1 MVSFL
6 QSRDAKQK
14 MRRREEGEE
23 RGGRDDGS
31 GNTEEKEGNETQGGI
46 TASLEDEG
54 GKGDGEEL
62 ERVEMNPVRWSAG
75 EKNQKDI
82 GEWCWFICFMS

>member
-1 MVSFL
+1 
-6 QSRDAKQK
+6 

-23 RGGRDDGS
+23 RGGRDGDGEGS

-82 GEWCWFICFMS
+82 GEWCWFMFHVVSR

>member
-1 MVSFL
+1 
-6 QSRDAKQK
+6 

-23 RGGRDDGS
+23 RGGRDGDGEGS

-62 ERVEMNPVRWSAG
+62 EREEMNPVRWSAG

-82 GEWCWFICFMS
+82 GEWCWFMFHVVSR

>member
-1 MVSFL
+1 
-6 QSRDAKQK
+6 
-14 MRRREEGEE
+14 MRGGEESEE
-23 RGGRDDGS
+23 RGERDDGS

-62 ERVEMNPVRWSAG
+62 EREEMRWSAG
-75 EKNQKDI
+75 EEHNQKDI
-82 GEWCWFICFMS
+82 GEWCWFMFHVVSR

>member
-1 MVSFL
+1 
-6 QSRDAKQK
+6 
-14 MRRREEGEE
+14 MRGGEEGEE

-62 ERVEMNPVRWSAG
+62 EREEMNPVRWSAG
-75 EKNQKDI
+75 EEHNQKDI
-82 GEWCWFICFMS
+82 GEWCWFMFRVESLCLSPCSAG

>member
-6 QSRDAKQK
+6 QSRQTKQK

-31 GNTEEKEGNETQGGI
+31 GKGEEKEENETQGGI
-46 TASLEDEG
+46 TTSLEDEG
-54 GKGDGEEL
+54 GKGDGGEV
-62 ERVEMNPVRWSAG
+62 EREEMNPVRWSPEA
-75 EKNQKDI
+75 ENQKDK
-82 GEWCWFICFMS
+82 GEWC

>member
-14 MRRREEGEE
+14 MRRGEEGEE

-31 GNTEEKEGNETQGGI
+31 GKGEEKEENETQGGI
-46 TASLEDEG
+46 TTSLEDEG
-54 GKGDGEEL
+54 GKGDGGEV
-62 ERVEMNPVRWSAG
+62 EREEMNPVRWSPEA
-75 EKNQKDI
+75 ENQKDT
-82 GEWCWFICFMS
+82 GDWC

>member
-1 MVSFL
+1 
-6 QSRDAKQK
+6 
-14 MRRREEGEE
+14 MRREEEGEE
-23 RGGRDDGS
+23 RGGRDDES

-62 ERVEMNPVRWSAG
+62 EREEMNPVRWSAG
-75 EKNQKDI
+75 EEHNPEDTGK
-82 GEWCWFICFMS
+82 WCWFMFRVETH